1 MPTSVLWNLI
11 GGLLSPLSRRAW
23 RGRISQLSP
32 KPSPSCDQVA
42 GPTPLSGGVTALW
55 GQPGPENQRPMG
67 TPGCDMGGSF
77 RGNTRGWGTNGV
89 TLPLSSPET
98 PGLAQGTWPRAEGR
112 GQPAARGP
120 HSPLAP
126 LPPSARPSAR
136 CHLLLPPHPQSCSQW
151 VTGSAWQRR
160 PRRCLVGVV
169 FRKDRPGSPL
179 PPPRRLCS
187 HPRGLLVSS
196 TDRLTAGGH
205 RAA

>member
-126 LPPSARPSAR
+126 LPPSAPPVLLPVGDWECLAEETPEMSGGCGFPQGQAWLPTAPSSASLLTSAR
-136 CHLLLPPHPQSCSQW
+136 AP
-151 VTGSAWQRR
+151 
-160 PRRCLVGVV
+160 
-169 FRKDRPGSPL
+169 
-179 PPPRRLCS
+179 
-187 HPRGLLVSS
+187 GLL
-196 TDRLTAGGH
+196 R
-205 RAA
+205 